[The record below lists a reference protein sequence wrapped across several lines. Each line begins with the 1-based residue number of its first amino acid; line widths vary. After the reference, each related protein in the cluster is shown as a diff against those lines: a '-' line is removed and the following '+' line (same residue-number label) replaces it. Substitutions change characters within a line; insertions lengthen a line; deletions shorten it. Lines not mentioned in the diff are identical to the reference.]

1 MNFPGATAA
10 AIDLEKGEEMEGY
23 IEGLN
28 GIVLQRIKP
37 DGSFMAGQ
45 KKPAQQKPAAA
56 AGPPSRW
63 KPKPAAVDGPATFRK
78 PGANACTS
86 RLAVA

>member
-1 MNFPGATAA
+1 MNFPGTTAA
-10 AIDLEKGEEMEGY
+10 AIDLEKGKEMEGY
-23 IEGLN
+23 SEGLN
-28 GIVLQRIKP
+28 DFVLQRVKL
-37 DGSFMAGQ
+37 DGPFMAGQ
-45 KKPAQQKPAAA
+45 KKSAQQKPAAA